1 MTAVSARAVRLVVIV
16 VCIAGVAGMI
26 VTSALKHNGA
36 ALTFG
41 LITAVAIL
49 CLMVATAVT
58 GGAVAPTVS
67 SDVERLAAGVEA
79 DVVDLLE
86 AGADETAIRDLVRD
100 AVRLGRARAGAS
112 GTSARSPATRSGLPP
127 P

>member
-1 MTAVSARAVRLVVIV
+1 MTTLSARAVRLVVIV
-16 VCIAGVAGMI
+16 VCVGGVAGMI

-58 GGAVAPTVS
+58 GGAVAPTGTT
-67 SDVERLAAGVEA
+67 DVERLAAQVEA
-79 DVVDLLE
+79 EISGLLE
-86 AGADETAIRDLVRD
+86 AGGDETALRDLVRD
-100 AVRLGRARAGAS
+100 AVRLGRARTLAAQS
-112 GTSARSPATRSGLPP
+112 VGTRGPVPPA
-127 P
+127 

>member
-1 MTAVSARAVRLVVIV
+1 VTAVSARAVRLVVIA
-16 VCIAGVAGMI
+16 VCVGGVAGMI

-58 GGAVAPTVS
+58 GGAVAPTGTT
-67 SDVERLAAGVEA
+67 DAERLAAAVEA
-79 DVVDLLE
+79 AVADLLE
-86 AGADETAIRDLVRD
+86 AGANERALRDLVRD
-100 AVRLGRARAGAS
+100 AVRLGRARATPTPTPAG
-112 GTSARSPATRSGLPP
+112 RSNPAPP
-127 P
+127 